1 VNWRT
6 QENLVEAF
14 SGLGRLPDEK
24 IDLAASALLVAAGEY
39 TDLDIQR
46 ELGHLDGL
54 ASAAK
59 RRLTGERDALADA
72 NSLSRYLF
80 DEVGFRGNRDAYYE
94 PQNSYLNDVLARR
107 LGLPLTLSLLYIEV
121 GKRLGLGFEGVGM
134 PGHYLVRHCEE
145 TRLCIDP
152 FNGGVLL
159 SEDECAARLR
169 ETMGRTDLVWD
180 PNYLRPIG
188 NRDTLVRM
196 LRNIKQAYLR
206 LDDAMRMIRTIDY
219 LLALQPS
226 LAEERRDRGLLR
238 YRLGDHA
245 AALDDLSAYLRDA
258 PDNQDA
264 PAVANLVERMRRG

>member
-1 VNWRT
+1 MNWRT
-6 QENLVEAF
+6 HENLVEAL

-46 ELGHLDGL
+46 ELGHLDAL

-72 NSLSRYLF
+72 NALSRYLF

-134 PGHYLVRHCEE
+134 PGHYLVRHREE

-152 FNGGVLL
+152 FNSGVLL

-169 ETMGRTDLVWD
+169 ETMGRADLVWD